1 MALHRIVSSSFV
13 AKVDSRLTHLIV
25 PVVFSCTGSMVIP
38 FSTTLV
44 MSKTAKDIAQDIKT
58 EASARCVPE

>member
-1 MALHRIVSSSFV
+1 VHHVFSSSCV
-13 AKVDSRLTHLIV
+13 ATVDIRLTHLID

-44 MSKTAKDIAQDIKT
+44 ISKTAKDIAQDIKT
-58 EASARCVPE
+58 EASARCIPKQS